1 MRKVVRILVR
11 VVAALVVLAALL
23 VTTAYVLV
31 QRRQAR
37 QWHVTAP
44 AIAIPDDEAAVARGR
59 RLATVVSVCA
69 DCHGTDLGG
78 KVMIDNIAM
87 GRLWATNLTR
97 GRGGIAATYT
107 PADWAR
113 TILHGVKPDGR
124 SVVFMPSHE
133 FRFTAAEVGD
143 MAAFFRSLPPV
154 DRQPPAPRIGPM
166 AAVLS
171 YVGMP
176 LLPAELVDH
185 EHVQFATPD
194 ATPTTAAET
203 GRQLARKAACTGCHQ
218 ADFAGGGGPPPGA
231 ANLTPVGIGSWTEA
245 DFIRAIRQ
253 HVRPNGSHIDEAMP
267 LAYGQLSDG
276 ELQSLFAF
284 LKTLPPKGE
293 KTKRQM

>member
-1 MRKVVRILVR
+1 M
-11 VVAALVVLAALL
+11 
-23 VTTAYVLV
+23 
-31 QRRQAR
+31 
-37 QWHVTAP
+37 
-44 AIAIPDDEAAVARGR
+44 
-59 RLATVVSVCA
+59 VVSMCA

-78 KVMIDNIAM
+78 KVMIDNFAM
-87 GRLWATNLTR
+87 GRLWAANLTR
-97 GRGGIAATYT
+97 GRGGVAAAYT
-107 PADWAR
+107 PEDWAR
-113 TILHGVKPDGR
+113 TMLHGVKPDGR

-185 EHVQFATPD
+185 EHVQFVPPH

-203 GRQLARKAACTGCHQ
+203 GQQLARKAACTGCHQ
-218 ADFAGGGGPPPGA
+218 ADFTGGGGPPPGA

-253 HVRPNGSHIDEAMP
+253 HVRPNGSRIDEAMP
-267 LAYGQLSDG
+267 LAYGQLSDN
-276 ELQSLFAF
+276 ELASLFAF
-284 LKTLPPKGE
+284 LKTLPSKGE